1 MVTITVPLKEKRSLR
16 EEDSVNR
23 LLVAA
28 MFSHHEEVE
37 LLLKMPMIRKMLE
50 RGALQINED
59 K

>member
-28 MFSHHEEVE
+28 MW
-37 LLLKMPMIRKMLE
+37 KMLE